1 MTEVT
6 RPERGELGQTATN
19 AADAPGT
26 AYEGS
31 TSIASSRT
39 LAFATRVSLPMFFMI
54 AMTSLRSENALRA
67 APIIARPA
75 D

>member
-1 MTEVT
+1 
-6 RPERGELGQTATN
+6 
-19 AADAPGT
+19 
-26 AYEGS
+26 
-31 TSIASSRT
+31 
-39 LAFATRVSLPMFFMI
+39 LPMFFMI